1 MSSACGA
8 GTTGSWKKD
17 PVVSAPNQASMSS
30 VCEATTGVAVG
41 GAGPAGGV
49 EMENSLVTDVTLV
62 VQRQRLGK
70 N

>member
-1 MSSACGA
+1 MATPRAAEA
-8 GTTGSWKKD
+8 GT
-17 PVVSAPNQASMSS
+17 VSMSS

-62 VQRQRLGK
+62 AQRHRLGQ